1 MGVTA
6 EMSTP
11 LIRSLEEGGKRVTL
25 LTLSL
30 TNAVFAF
37 FFEGTEQRAGTL
49 AVALPSQMQAS
60 MTSSVLLGTKN
71 GNIARIAAEYLA
83 STRNKMA
90 YASVNLSKENDTEMS
105 RLVLRLAR
113 NCEHPS

>member
-1 MGVTA
+1 MN
-6 EMSTP
+6 TP
-11 LIRSLEEGGKRVTL
+11 LTRTLEEGGKRVTL

-37 FFEGTEQRAGTL
+37 FFEGTEQKAGTL
-49 AVALPSQMQAS
+49 AVALPSQMRPS

-90 YASVNLSKENDTEMS
+90 YASVNLSKENDTEAG
-105 RLVLRLAR
+105 RLVLRLAKIS
-113 NCEHPS
+113 EDPES